1 MELIYLYVRKYDE
14 LFSEQEFNFS
24 PNYHV
29 TLKNNELF
37 LEKTKNM
44 FGDYYGNNVTNV
56 SMFFGKNGS
65 GKTTLLDILGLSRYD
80 RMDDTYSRNMGDKR
94 SENYSYF
101 ILYHLVD
108 NYFAFEFVNRDFLD
122 GPYKI
127 INLDLGNNNYKRVTY
142 KKSMGT
148 IFYLKENK
156 FKYCDNVLQQQLPR
170 QGIKGKNIYAYITPG
185 YRNIRLKTDLIDEDS
200 YMFPRNYFFNLN
212 HYKYLYK
219 YLVEIMKNTKDA
231 FLESKLTIRCNVR
244 ADIDDNSEKDK
255 LRKYKKEL
263 EKSLKI
269 PENLKNNKEK
279 FLFNF
284 YKKVIIFYF
293 IEQYYGWIN
302 AIKQR
307 DEELLKK
314 EEYFIEKKQKIEIE
328 NRQKKLV
335 LFDEKYN
342 ILMKKINQLNLSRL
356 DSLRKIVEYVI
367 SNIDD
372 ITKDEYDI
380 YDGIMIFEFI
390 DILESIPSKFFKEER
405 IIVDLNE
412 DVDENILKLL
422 GCYDRYYDYAN
433 RERKYNC
440 INKIVDLSFPKMSEG
455 YEAFLDIVAKS
466 CDAYNQI
473 SKDDN
478 LILILD
484 EPDRAL
490 HPELAR
496 NFLYQLLNLLNNYE
510 HKGTIQIVMSSHS
523 PFIVTDI
530 LPDNVYLL
538 DRQDN
543 LQIKVEKVKNT
554 FATNIY
560 YLLMNSFMMDNTFG
574 EYSYRKIED
583 IIKDLRS
590 PKLIEK
596 ERLHN
601 IKNIIDSINEE
612 RVKRKLLELYD
623 DYCFNHDINMHDK
636 DVLIKKI
643 RNLDDDE
650 KLKQVMRIL
659 EKNDK
664 DSNR

>member
-108 NYFAFEFVNRDFLD
+108 NYFAFEFVNRDFLA

-127 INLDLGNNNYKRVTY
+127 INLDLRNNNYKRVTY

-148 IFYLKENK
+148 IFYLKENT

-185 YRNIRLKTDLIDEDS
+185 YRNSRLKTDLIDEDS

-212 HYKYLYK
+212 HYEYLYK

-284 YKKVIIFYF
+284 YKKIIIFYF

-390 DILESIPSKFFKEER
+390 DILNSIPCTYYKVEK
-405 IIVDLNE
+405 IVVDLNE
-412 DVDENILKLL
+412 DVNENILKLL

-433 RERKYNC
+433 RKREYNC
-440 INKIVDLSFPKMSEG
+440 INKIADLSFPKMSEG
-455 YEAFLDIVAKS
+455 YEAFLDIIAKS
-466 CDAYNQI
+466 SDAYNQT

-496 NFLYQLLNLLNNYE
+496 NFLFKLLESLNNYE
-510 HKGTIQIVMSSHS
+510 YKGTIQIVMSSHS

-543 LQIKVEKVKNT
+543 LQTKVEKVKNT

-596 ERLHN
+596 ERLYN
-601 IKNIIDSINEE
+601 IKNIIDLINEE
-612 RVKRKLLELYD
+612 RVKRKLLELYN
-623 DYCFNHDINMHDK
+623 DYCFKYDINMNNK
-636 DVLIKKI
+636 DTLIKKI

-659 EKNDK
+659 EENDK
-664 DSNR
+664 NNN

>member
-664 DSNR
+664 DSTR

>member
-37 LEKTKNM
+37 LEKTKNI
-44 FGDYYGNNVTNV
+44 FGDYYGDNVTNV
-56 SMFFGKNGS
+56 TMLFGKNGS
-65 GKTTLLDILGLSRYD
+65 GKTTLLDILGLSRND
-80 RMDDTYSRNMGDKR
+80 RMDDTYSINIGDKKL
-94 SENYSYF
+94 NDYSYF
-101 ILYHLVD
+101 IMYHLVD
-108 NYFAFEFVNRDFLD
+108 NYFAFEFVNSDFLD

-127 INLDLGNNNYKRVTY
+127 TNLDLGNDNYRGITY

-148 IFYLKENK
+148 IFYLKGNK
-156 FKYCDNVLQQQLPR
+156 FEYRDNVLQQQLSR
-170 QGIKGKNIYAYITPG
+170 HGIKGKNIYAYITPG

-212 HYKYLYK
+212 HYEYIYK
-219 YLVEIMKNTKDA
+219 YLVETMKNSENGL
-231 FLESKLTIRCNVR
+231 LESKLTIKCNVQ
-244 ADIDDNSEKDK
+244 ADINDNSEKDK

-263 EKSLKI
+263 EEVLKM
-269 PENLKNNKEK
+269 PENLKNDKEK

-284 YKKVIIFYF
+284 YKKIIIFYF

-307 DEELLKK
+307 DEEFLKK

-390 DILESIPSKFFKEER
+390 DILNAIPCTYFKVEK
-405 IIVDLNE
+405 IVVDLNE

-422 GCYDRYYDYAN
+422 GCYDRHYDYAN

-455 YEAFLDIVAKS
+455 YEAFLNIIAKS

-496 NFLYQLLNLLNNYE
+496 NFLFKLLESLNNYK

-538 DRQDN
+538 DRQNN
-543 LQIKVEKVKNT
+543 LQTKVEKVKNT

-583 IIKDLRS
+583 IIKELRS

-601 IKNIIDSINEE
+601 IKNIIDLINEE
-612 RVKRKLLELYD
+612 KVKRKLLELYN
-623 DYCFNHDINMHDK
+623 DYCFKYDINMNNK
-636 DVLIKKI
+636 DTLIKKI

-650 KLKQVMRIL
+650 KLKQIMRIL
-659 EKNDK
+659 EENDK
-664 DSNR
+664 NNN

>member
-24 PNYHV
+24 PNYHA

-44 FGDYYGNNVTNV
+44 FGDYYGNNITNV

-156 FKYCDNVLQQQLPR
+156 FNYCDNVLQQQLPR

-200 YMFPRNYFFNLN
+200 YMFSRNYFFNLN

-284 YKKVIIFYF
+284 YKKIIIFYF

-440 INKIVDLSFPKMSEG
+440 INKIVDFSFPKMSEG

-543 LQIKVEKVKNT
+543 LQTKIEKVKNT

>member
-24 PNYHV
+24 PNYHA

-44 FGDYYGNNVTNV
+44 FGDYYGNNITNV

-156 FKYCDNVLQQQLPR
+156 FNYCDNVLQQQLPR

-200 YMFPRNYFFNLN
+200 YMFSRNYFFNLN

-284 YKKVIIFYF
+284 YKKIIIFYF

-440 INKIVDLSFPKMSEG
+440 INKIVDFSFPKMSEG

-490 HPELAR
+490 HPEIAR

-543 LQIKVEKVKNT
+543 LQTKIEKVKNT

>member
-108 NYFAFEFVNRDFLD
+108 NYFAFEFVNRDFLA

-127 INLDLGNNNYKRVTY
+127 INLDLGNDNYRGITY

-148 IFYLKENK
+148 IFYLKGNK
-156 FKYCDNVLQQQLPR
+156 FEYRDNVLQQQLSR
-170 QGIKGKNIYAYITPG
+170 HGIKGKNIYAYITPG

-212 HYKYLYK
+212 HYEYIYK
-219 YLVEIMKNTKDA
+219 YLVETMKNSENGL
-231 FLESKLTIRCNVR
+231 LESKLTIKCNVQ
-244 ADIDDNSEKDK
+244 ADINDNSEKDK

-263 EKSLKI
+263 EESLKM
-269 PENLKNNKEK
+269 PENLKNDKEK

-284 YKKVIIFYF
+284 YKKIIIFYF

-307 DEELLKK
+307 NEELLKK

-390 DILESIPSKFFKEER
+390 DILNAIPCTYFKVEK
-405 IIVDLNE
+405 IVVDLNE

-433 RERKYNC
+433 RKREYNC

-455 YEAFLDIVAKS
+455 YEAFF
-466 CDAYNQI
+466 
-473 SKDDN
+473 
-478 LILILD
+478 
-484 EPDRAL
+484 R
-490 HPELAR
+490 
-496 NFLYQLLNLLNNYE
+496 
-510 HKGTIQIVMSSHS
+510 
-523 PFIVTDI
+523 
-530 LPDNVYLL
+530 
-538 DRQDN
+538 
-543 LQIKVEKVKNT
+543 
-554 FATNIY
+554 Y
-560 YLLMNSFMMDNTFG
+560 Y
-574 EYSYRKIED
+574 
-583 IIKDLRS
+583 
-590 PKLIEK
+590 
-596 ERLHN
+596 
-601 IKNIIDSINEE
+601 
-612 RVKRKLLELYD
+612 
-623 DYCFNHDINMHDK
+623 C
-636 DVLIKKI
+636 
-643 RNLDDDE
+643 
-650 KLKQVMRIL
+650 
-659 EKNDK
+659 
-664 DSNR
+664 

>member
-1 MELIYLYVRKYDE
+1 MELIYLYVRKYNE

-56 SMFFGKNGS
+56 TMLFGKNGS
-65 GKTTLLDILGLSRYD
+65 GKTTLLDILGLSRND

-94 SENYSYF
+94 SNEYSYF
-101 ILYHLVD
+101 IMYHLVD
-108 NYFAFEFVNRDFLD
+108 NYFAFEFIGDEFLR
-122 GPYKI
+122 GPNKI
-127 INLDLGNNNYKRVTY
+127 INFDFGTEGPDGVTY
-142 KKSMGT
+142 KKVMGA
-148 IFYLKENK
+148 IFYLKRNK
-156 FKYCDNVLQQQLPR
+156 FEYRDNVLQQQLPR
-170 QGIKGKNIYAYITPG
+170 HGIKGNNIYEYITPG
-185 YRNIRLKTDLIDEDS
+185 YRDIRLRTDLINEDT
-200 YMFPRNYFFNLN
+200 YMFSRNYSFNLN
-212 HYKYLYK
+212 HYEYLYK
-219 YLVEIMKNTKDA
+219 YLVEMIKNTKDA
-231 FLESKLTIRCNVR
+231 FLESKLTIRCNAR
-244 ADIDDNSEKDK
+244 AEIDSN
-255 LRKYKKEL
+255 LVRKYKKEL
-263 EKSLKI
+263 EEVLKMPESLKGD
-269 PENLKNNKEK
+269 KKK
-279 FLFNF
+279 FIFNF
-284 YKKVIIFYF
+284 CKKMIIFYF
-293 IEQYYGWIN
+293 IEQFYGWIDSYN
-302 AIKQR
+302 NSLSNYVNKQEDTVEQVKEYSIVF
-307 DEELLKK
+307 DEEFNKLMSRIKKTHARQINSLKK
-314 EEYFIEKKQKIEIE
+314 ILDYIMERIEEIT
-328 NRQKKLV
+328 
-335 LFDEKYN
+335 
-342 ILMKKINQLNLSRL
+342 
-356 DSLRKIVEYVI
+356 RKEYV
-367 SNIDD
+367 
-372 ITKDEYDI
+372 EFYDRKLSI
-380 YDGIMIFEFI
+380 ELI
-390 DILESIPSKFFKEER
+390 DILESIPSKYFKEEK
-405 IIVDLNE
+405 IIVDLNS

-422 GCYDRYYDYAN
+422 GCYDQYYDYNN

-440 INKIVDLSFPKMSEG
+440 IERIMDLSFPKMSEG
-455 YEAFLDIVAKS
+455 YEAFLDIIAKS

-484 EPDRAL
+484 EPDQAL

-496 NFLYQLLNLLNNYE
+496 NFLFKLLESLNNYK

-538 DRQDN
+538 DRQGN
-543 LQIKVEKVKNT
+543 LQTKVKKVKNT

-596 ERLHN
+596 EKLHN
-601 IKNIIDSINEE
+601 IKNIIDLINEE

-623 DYCFNHDINMHDK
+623 DYCFKHDINMDDK
-636 DVLIKKI
+636 DALIKKI
-643 RNLDDDE
+643 RNLDNDE

-659 EKNDK
+659 EENDK